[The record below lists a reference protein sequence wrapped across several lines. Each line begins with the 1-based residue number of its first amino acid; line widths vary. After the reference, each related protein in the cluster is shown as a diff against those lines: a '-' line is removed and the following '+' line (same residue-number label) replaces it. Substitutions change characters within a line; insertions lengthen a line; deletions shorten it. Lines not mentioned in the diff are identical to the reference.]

1 MLGSRRGRNS
11 QLYALNSR
19 CEIDRPHLL
28 GRNSRTQREER
39 KADITKEA
47 HLTCASTK
55 MYSHHDCTMEPRF
68 DQREAFRANHR
79 PTGPNVSQIT
89 PTSELATIRQQHL
102 EPTNDTG
109 RFGGHLIKMK
119 GVSKNGSG
127 S

>member
-89 PTSELATIRQQHL
+89 PTSELATNLSRSERLSGFRSFKSYSLSHL
-102 EPTNDTG
+102 G
-109 RFGGHLIKMK
+109 R
-119 GVSKNGSG
+119 
-127 S
+127 